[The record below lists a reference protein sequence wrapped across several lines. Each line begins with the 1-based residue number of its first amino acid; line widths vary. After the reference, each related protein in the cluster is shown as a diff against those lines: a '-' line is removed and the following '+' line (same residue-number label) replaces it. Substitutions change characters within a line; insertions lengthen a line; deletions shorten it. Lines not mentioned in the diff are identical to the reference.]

1 MPLFFFPLE
10 NSYRIIIANYL
21 SAVSLESLCV
31 IVLQTDCIAIN
42 KVFIKSACPMLNF
55 TDELLLL
62 LLYHYLVFIHLI
74 RLLIESKDESISLLA
89 FAMSPL

>member
-1 MPLFFFPLE
+1 
-10 NSYRIIIANYL
+10 
-21 SAVSLESLCV
+21 
-31 IVLQTDCIAIN
+31 
-42 KVFIKSACPMLNF
+42 MLNF